1 MKMCQDTPFT
11 RIASLPRVR
20 RDTHFF
26 ACLISE
32 AFLLSS
38 LLFILR
44 EEQLKRLKVEL
55 PDLWKAFQV
64 WASDL
69 LQFHDKNALMQ
80 ARLTIPVADNIPL
93 FVSPAYCSP
102 VDARYLGMQLLPSG
116 KTLLT
121 ELLVIAR
128 GSLSFPRNGPVCP
141 E

>member
-1 MKMCQDTPFT
+1 VSGYAVHPN
-11 RIASLPRVR
+11 RIFAAC

-44 EEQLKRLKVEL
+44 EEQLKRLKVKL
-55 PDLWKAFQV
+55 TDLWKAIQV

-80 ARLTIPVADNIPL
+80 ARLTIPVADNVPL
-93 FVSPAYCSP
+93 FVSPAYFSP
-102 VDARYLGMQLLPSG
+102 VDAR
-116 KTLLT
+116 
-121 ELLVIAR
+121 
-128 GSLSFPRNGPVCP
+128 
-141 E
+141 